1 MDYLRAFYSPLLK
14 KRVSKKNM
22 YSGVC
27 KTFQKNA
34 RARRKRGGNMRK
46 TLRNQIKANL
56 LEELNRNGVFSKFYL
71 DIVED
76 YMSLWDTKNA
86 LISDIEKR
94 GAVVP
99 YTSNTGQTNPKKNE
113 SVGELLKVNAQML
126 KILETLNFK
135 PGLVVDDS
143 DEL

>member
-1 MDYLRAFYSPLLK
+1 
-14 KRVSKKNM
+14 
-22 YSGVC
+22 
-27 KTFQKNA
+27 
-34 RARRKRGGNMRK
+34 
-46 TLRNQIKANL
+46 
-56 LEELNRNGVFSKFYL
+56 
-71 DIVED
+71 
-76 YMSLWDTKNA
+76 MSLWDTKNA

-99 YTSNTGQTNPKKNE
+99 YRSNTGQTNQKKNE